1 MTFTLDKVVPWGRSF
16 DEYVAMFALTPT
28 DLRRRI
34 LGCGDGPAAFNSV
47 ANRSGG
53 GVVSVDPIY
62 DASVDQLREMI
73 DDVFNSVLEETE
85 RNKHEFVWRH
95 VTSVAEL
102 GRLRRSAME
111 EFLADYPQGTQE
123 YRYVAAELPSL
134 PFMNQTFELAVCSHF
149 LFLYSEQFD
158 LDFHLDSIRELCR
171 VAEEVRI
178 FPLLELGARKSRHLG
193 PLITALSQEG
203 LQPELVTVDYEFQK
217 GANQMLRLGSRLQPD

>member
-16 DEYVAMFALTPT
+16 DEYVAMFSLTPA

-34 LGCGDGPAAFNSV
+34 LGCGDGPAAFNAV

-53 GVVSVDPIY
+53 GVVSVDPLY
-62 DASVDQLREMI
+62 DSSAAQLREMI
-73 DDVFNSVLEETE
+73 DDVFSSVLEEAE

-95 VTSVAEL
+95 VKSVDEL
-102 GRLRRSAME
+102 GRLRRAAME

-134 PFMNQTFELAVCSHF
+134 PFMDRTFELALCSHF
-149 LFLYSEQFD
+149 LLLYSEQFD
-158 LDFHLDSIRELCR
+158 LDFHLESIRELCR

-178 FPLLELGARKSRHLG
+178 YPLLELGARKSRHLG
-193 PLITALSQEG
+193 PLITALTQEG
-203 LQPELVTVDYEFQK
+203 MQPELVAVEYEFQK
-217 GANQMLRLGSRLQPD
+217 GANQMLRITSG